1 MSQVSDYAAEWERG
15 DFIAVGE
22 YRLSKAEMISW
33 RDKQTGRAMTAP
45 MLRHT
50 VEFAAG
56 SVQVAERVPENTR
69 IEDIAVPFRKGER
82 VVVYFSELAQRR
94 GSFAACGR
102 FVGWPGVPN
111 KSCGPVGGEGVARL
125 WGRAGAPGG
134 ERARVHRS

>member
-15 DFIAVGE
+15 EFIAVGE

-82 VVVYFSELAQRR
+82 VVVYFSELAQSK
-94 GSFAACGR
+94 GSFTARGR
-102 FVGWPGVPN
+102 LVRWPRVPD
-111 KSCGPVGGEGVARL
+111 KSPSPVGGAAVARM
-125 WGRAGAPGG
+125 
-134 ERARVHRS
+134 